1 MAHARGQAV
10 EAVHVAKGSL
20 HHGRVEGRGFGEVLD
35 DGRPRAQAVLDTARG
50 HVDAL
55 PEHAGCFVV
64 VTAHGLH
71 EVRVTVEGHAA
82 DDGQAHVRVDGV
94 DEVAVRVEVVRIDDR
109 QVGRHAGRDTA
120 DVLLPVGGV
129 SRVGGDHA
137 HHFFV
142 GENVPEDFV
151 VPQVGDL
158 ELMQGRLAARGR
170 PVRRQRDVDAR
181 SLGRSHVGGVTVE
194 QQVGQGRPDEAGA
207 DLTHLLEFGGRQG
220 GSVDED
226 QLSDQEIVGHE
237 DIEFGS
243 AGFVHA
249 LAEVKEP
256 RVQFLAGVAGLDVV
270 PNVIRFE
277 FRDLGVDLV
286 SAEVPILDV
295 ARQHAGVGV
304 VGVGR
309 CALGGGG
316 PADDHLGFDVLHGG
330 EFEVE
335 VGTSMQEHLRFGD
348 EFAVVGVVLPLVAVL
363 ITAPL
368 VGR

>member
-1 MAHARGQAV
+1 MV
-10 EAVHVAKGSL
+10 VA
-20 HHGRVEGRGFGEVLD
+20 
-35 DGRPRAQAVLDTARG
+35 P
-50 HVDAL
+50 
-55 PEHAGCFVV
+55 
-64 VTAHGLH
+64 HGLH
-71 EVRVTVEGHAA
+71 QVCIAVEGHAT

-94 DEVAVRVEVVRIDDR
+94 DEVAVRVDLVRIDDR
-109 QVGRHAGRDTA
+109 QVGRHAGRNTA

-129 SRVGGDHA
+129 SRVGRDHA
-137 HHFFV
+137 HHLFV
-142 GENVPEDFV
+142 GEDVTKDFV

-158 ELMQGRLAARGR
+158 EFMQGRLAARGR

-181 SLGRSHVGGVTVE
+181 SLGRSHVRGVAVE

-207 DLTHLLEFGGRQG
+207 DLAHLLEFGGRQG
-220 GSVDED
+220 GSMDED

-237 DIEFGS
+237 DVKFGS

-249 LAEVKEP
+249 LAKVQEP
-256 RVQFLAGVAGLDVV
+256 RVQFLAGVAGFDVV
-270 PNVIRFE
+270 PNVVRFE
-277 FRDLGVDLV
+277 FRDLGVNLV
-286 SAEVPILDV
+286 PAEVPVFDV

-335 VGTSMQEHLRFGD
+335 VGPAVQEHLRLGD

-363 ITAPL
+363 VAAPF
-368 VGR
+368 VGRGHVVLHRPNRGGVVVQVVVQVKQARVDGGVRVVHGDAFEG